1 MNPRL
6 LRAIAVACLCAL
18 HVWLAASVSPHVGI
32 TADEPIHVTSGRI
45 YWDASDFRFQPENGN
60 LPQRWLALP
69 LLGRALNFPDAGKAP
84 EHWIAGNPWDLG
96 HIWLFKQGND
106 PDQLIAR
113 ARMMN
118 ALLGGVLCLMVY
130 LWSASLVGASGGF
143 LALGLAVF
151 CPNLLAN
158 AGLATSD
165 TATALAFTLALLAT
179 WRLCHRITLGRT
191 AAAGLAF
198 GLLAVTKFSALLLGP
213 IALLLIG
220 ARLLRKT
227 DLPVQVARLRFRL
240 AGWRKLAGLVLAGG
254 IALGLS
260 IACIW
265 SAYGFRYAASNT
277 YGEISPVTWSY
288 ILIEN
293 ERQGIGLNLAGAHEA
308 NDFVPVQPGMI
319 QTMVRHARDARL
331 LPEAWLYGL
340 AYVALNSKV
349 RFAFLA
355 GDYSLTGWPEFFP
368 LAFVLKT
375 PPAVLLLLP
384 LTLVLLVS
392 GPYRR
397 LAYRLAPA
405 LVFLVVYWA
414 AAVTSHLNIGFRHLL
429 PTLPVTYVLVSCSV
443 FVLRG
448 KNFLRWAVIAC
459 VTAAQAAASFG
470 VRPHYLTYFNTL
482 AGGPSKGYHHLVDS
496 SLDWGQGLPALRDW
510 LKENHRGEALHL
522 SYFGEDEPSR
532 LGFTFTRLGD
542 ELFDRAVRDLPAP
555 MNAGLYCL
563 GATMYQRTYSLVRGP
578 WSPRYETAYQNLS
591 TWFLQTDLTQDHTTG
606 EPLDKN
612 TIKRRL
618 IELENLR
625 FGRLCRYLQ
634 NREPLALVGNSILIF
649 RLSSQDIIHAL
660 SDPVVFNA
668 PAPAASH

>member
-32 TADEPIHVTSGRI
+32 TSDEPIHVTSGRI
-45 YWDASDFRFQPENGN
+45 YWQDSDFRFQPENGN

-69 LLGRALNFPDAGKAP
+69 LLGRDLNFPDSHQAP
-84 EHWIAGNPWDLG
+84 AHWVIANPWELG
-96 HIWLFKQGND
+96 HIWFFKQGND

-113 ARMMN
+113 GRMMN
-118 ALLGGVLCLMVY
+118 ALLGGLLCLVVY
-130 LWSASLVGASGGF
+130 LWSASLIGTSGGV

-165 TATALAFTLALLAT
+165 TATALAFTVALLAL
-179 WRLCHRITLGRT
+179 WRLCHRITVGRT

-198 GLLAVTKFSALLLGP
+198 GLLALTKFSALLLGP
-213 IALLLIG
+213 IAILVVG
-220 ARLLRKT
+220 TRMLRKA
-227 DLPVQVARLRFRL
+227 DLPVQVGRQRFRL
-240 AGWRKLAGLVLAGG
+240 TGWLRLAGLSLAGG
-254 IALGLS
+254 LTLGLA

-265 SAYGFRYAASNT
+265 SAYGFRYAASDT
-277 YGEISPVTWSY
+277 CGEIAPSAWSH

-293 ERQGIGLNLAGAHEA
+293 EPQRIGMDMAGAHDA
-308 NDFVPVQPGMI
+308 LDFVPVKPGRI

-375 PPAVLLLLP
+375 PPAVLVLLP
-384 LTLVLLVS
+384 VSLLLLVS
-392 GPYRR
+392 RPYRR
-397 LAYRLAPA
+397 IAYRLAPA
-405 LVFLVVYWA
+405 LVFLLVYWA

-429 PTLPVTYVLVSCSV
+429 PTLPATYVLVACSV
-443 FVLRG
+443 YALRG
-448 KNFLRWAVIAC
+448 KKYLRWTLIAI
-459 VTAAQAAASFG
+459 VAGAQAIASFG
-470 VRPHYLTYFNTL
+470 VRPYYLTYFNTL
-482 AGGPSKGYHHLVDS
+482 AGGPANGYDHLVDS

-510 LKENHRGEALHL
+510 LKLNHRDETLHL
-522 SYFGEDEPSR
+522 SYFGEDEPRR
-532 LGFTFTRLGD
+532 LGYNFTRIGD
-542 ELFDRAVRDLPAP
+542 ELFDRTQRDLPAP
-555 MNAGLYCL
+555 MNAGLYCI

-591 TWFLQTDLTQDHTTG
+591 AWFLQTDLTQDPVTAEHLNQG
-606 EPLDKN
+606 A
-612 TIKRRL
+612 IKRRL

-634 NREPLALVGNSILIF
+634 NREPLALVGNAIFIF

-660 SDPVVFNA
+660 SDPITFNA
-668 PAPAASH
+668 PAQAASR